1 MGPGEDDYAVS
12 GREPG
17 PSTTARR
24 FGEKSCG
31 TFIFSVL
38 LTTVSVGIFVPVS
51 CSTFF
56 FGGSVGQ
63 GQETRPNLGL

>member
-17 PSTTARR
+17 PTTTAQR
-24 FGEKSCG
+24 FGEKLCG
-31 TFIFSVL
+31 AFIFPVL

-51 CSTFF
+51 YSTFF
-56 FGGSVGQ
+56 CESSVGQ
-63 GQETRPNLGL
+63 GQETRPGLGL